1 MPYDKRFHM
10 NEGNHAVEQ
19 NAEKC
24 EPCPE
29 INAAPDAAQEQ
40 GPDQASPAVDAQ
52 QPAED
57 EQQTVMDVQPTSSE
71 NQGNEPEKSETKAS
85 PGKRSNRS
93 KGQKRTK
100 PIGSAK
106 CDSDASTPPHVPAS
120 DIWTF
125 GMQTP
130 AEEPKPKFVYPMT
143 DLGNAQMFFRLF
155 NKSFLY
161 DQERGQWIGWDVDR
175 KRWLTGKLA
184 YKVMMRLIK
193 KLVTELYRQAK
204 SRHPLRTRNGETVTP
219 EEALGWAKS
228 TSQKGRQKAMLDL
241 VRDLPGVRVSKAEL
255 DRDPYLL
262 GVTNGVL
269 DLRTGTLIENRPDL
283 RITRYAN
290 AAYHKD
296 ADAPIFRR
304 FMDEICLG
312 RQDLVDFIQEVLGY
326 SLSGLVTEHA
336 FFLLVGTGANGKST
350 LVEAFLYLLGEYGI
364 GMPSHAFLKSNSR
377 AIRNDMARLP
387 GVRFAPCAEVN
398 TGMSLDESMVKR
410 ATGGD
415 IMTARFIGK
424 EYFDFHP
431 SAKFFLSVNTLPKI
445 TGADNGIYRRL
456 VVIPFE
462 GNFEAT
468 MDGDLPKKL
477 KDKIDGILAWAVQGF
492 LRWQEREKLVKPQ
505 CVVDACAA
513 YRAEM
518 DTVQSFLDECC
529 ILDPSAST
537 PLGVLYDAYQLWAKG
552 AVVDSAKMHLF
563 GTLMGQKGFK
573 KKKSGSWRWEGVG
586 LKSAVTANTSSVFG
600 QAAPDSQAEA
610 TERPQ

>member
-1 MPYDKRFHM
+1 M
-10 NEGNHAVEQ
+10 
-19 NAEKC
+19 EKAFENNL
-24 EPCPE
+24 EPLGTEKPEPSPE
-29 INAAPDAAQEQ
+29 INATPDTAQEQ
-40 GPDQASPAVDAQ
+40 SQDQASPTVDEQ
-52 QPAED
+52 QPSED
-57 EQQTVMDVQPTSSE
+57 EQQPVMDVQPTSE
-71 NQGNEPEKSETKAS
+71 NQDSEPEKPETKAS
-85 PGKRSNRS
+85 TAKRSNRS

-100 PIGSAK
+100 PTGPAK
-106 CDSDASTPPHVPAS
+106 DDGDDSTPPQTPAS

-125 GMQTP
+125 GMQAP
-130 AEEPKPKFVYPMT
+130 DEELKPQFVYPMT

-161 DQERGQWIGWDVDR
+161 DQERGKWIGWDVDR

-204 SRHPLRTRNGETVTP
+204 SRRPLRTRNGETVAR
-219 EEALGWAKS
+219 EEALAWSKAS
-228 TSQKGRQKAMLDL
+228 SQKGRQKAMLDL

-262 GVTNGVL
+262 GVANGVL
-269 DLRTGTLIENRPDL
+269 DLQTGTLIENRPDL
-283 RITRYAN
+283 LITRYAN
-290 AAYHKD
+290 AAYRPD
-296 ADAPIFRR
+296 AEAPIFQR

-312 RQDLVDFIQEVLGY
+312 RQELVDFIQEVLGY
-326 SLSGLVTEHA
+326 SLSGLIKEHA

-350 LVEAFLYLLGEYGI
+350 LVEAFLYLLGDYGI
-364 GMPSHAFLKSNSR
+364 GMPSHAFLKSSSR

-415 IMTARFIGK
+415 VMTARFIGK

-456 VVIPFE
+456 VVIPFD
-462 GNFEAT
+462 GDFQAT
-468 MDGDLPKKL
+468 MDHDLPEKL
-477 KDKIDGILAWAVQGF
+477 KAEIDGILAWAVQGF
-492 LRWQEREKLVKPQ
+492 LRWQARGLVKPQ

-529 ILDPSAST
+529 ILDPNVST
-537 PLGVLYDAYQLWAKG
+537 PLGVLYEAYQNWAKG
-552 AVVDSAKMHLF
+552 AVVEPAKMHLF
-563 GTLMGQKGFK
+563 GTLMGQKGFT

-586 LKSAVTANTSSVFG
+586 LKSAGTASTSSVFG
-600 QAAPDSQAEA
+600 
-610 TERPQ
+610 

>member
-1 MPYDKRFHM
+1 MEKGIEDDLNPLNPEKPEPSPETCTTPDT
-10 NEGNHAVEQ
+10 GQEQ
-19 NAEKC
+19 N
-24 EPCPE
+24 
-29 INAAPDAAQEQ
+29 Q
-40 GPDQASPAVDAQ
+40 DQASPAVDEQ
-52 QPAED
+52 QPAEN
-57 EQQTVMDVQPTSSE
+57 EQQPVMDVQPTSE
-71 NQGNEPEKSETKAS
+71 NQDSEPEKLETKAS
-85 PGKRSNRS
+85 PAKRSNRS

-100 PIGSAK
+100 PTGPTK
-106 CDSDASTPPHVPAS
+106 DDGDASTPPQTPAS

-125 GMQTP
+125 GMQAP
-130 AEEPKPKFVYPMT
+130 AEEPKPQFKYPMT

-161 DQERGQWIGWDVDR
+161 DQERGQWIGWEVDR

-204 SRHPLRTRNGETVTP
+204 SRRPLRTRNGETVTR
-219 EEALGWAKS
+219 EEALGWSKAS
-228 TSQKGRQKAMLDL
+228 SQKGRQKAMLDL

-262 GVTNGVL
+262 GVANGVL
-269 DLRTGTLIENRPDL
+269 DLRTGTLVENRPDL
-283 RITRYAN
+283 LITRYAN
-290 AAYHKD
+290 AAYRPD
-296 ADAPIFRR
+296 AEAPIFQR

-312 RQDLVDFIQEVLGY
+312 RQELVDFIQEVLGY
-326 SLSGLVTEHA
+326 SLSGLIKEHA

-350 LVEAFLYLLGEYGI
+350 LVEAFLYLLGDYGI
-364 GMPSHAFLKSNSR
+364 GMPSHAFLKSSSR

-415 IMTARFIGK
+415 VMTARFIGK

-456 VVIPFE
+456 GVLPFD
-462 GNFEAT
+462 GDFQAT
-468 MDGDLPKKL
+468 MDHDLPETVKAE
-477 KDKIDGILAWAVQGF
+477 IDGILAWAVQGF
-492 LRWQEREKLVKPQ
+492 LRWQARGLVKPQ

-518 DTVQSFLDECC
+518 DTVESFLDECC
-529 ILDPSAST
+529 ILDPNVST
-537 PLGVLYDAYQLWAKG
+537 PLGVLYEAYQNWAKG
-552 AVVDSAKMHLF
+552 AVVEPAKMHLF
-563 GTLMGQKGFK
+563 GTLMGQKGFT

-586 LKSAVTANTSSVFG
+586 LKSAGTASTSSVFG
-600 QAAPDSQAEA
+600 
-610 TERPQ
+610 